1 MITEKQIRT
10 IIYTI
15 LSLLIT
21 GLLVSGRTLQYLHP
35 RMIKFQIFAA
45 IFLILLTIYNWIKL
59 VREELN
65 TTSSSKTEKRLQWR
79 TVIPFFLLFLIIL
92 LNPNT
97 LSAEAKQNKTL
108 QLGEIEQSTNMK
120 PQEKDLVKELTPE
133 EIASKEEGNTFDE
146 SKYDN
151 SDILNENNIVGG
163 NTNNTEDINTSL
175 PTDFLGIVSGM
186 YDTPEL
192 FLGKTV
198 VLEGFVYREDAYTDD
213 MFVLGRLL
221 ITCCVADASIAGLY
235 IEPENAS
242 DYATDSWIR
251 VEGTV
256 VEGEKYL
263 PETDSYMDIYTLDN
277 MTIEKIEALE
287 NPYVYWTY

>member
-59 VREELN
+59 IREELN

-79 TVIPFFLLFLIIL
+79 TVIPFFVLFLIIL

-108 QLGEIEQSTNMK
+108 QLGEIEQNTNTEA
-120 PQEKDLVKELTPE
+120 QEKDLVKELTPE
-133 EIASKEEGNTFDE
+133 EITSKEEENTFDE

-151 SDILNENNIVGG
+151 SDILNENNIVGDH
-163 NTNNTEDINTSL
+163 TNNTEDINTSL